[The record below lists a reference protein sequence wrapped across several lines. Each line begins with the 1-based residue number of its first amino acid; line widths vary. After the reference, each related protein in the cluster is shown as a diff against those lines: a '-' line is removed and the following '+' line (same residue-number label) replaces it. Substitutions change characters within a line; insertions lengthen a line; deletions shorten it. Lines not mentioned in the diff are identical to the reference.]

1 MDTGEYPYPYYG
13 TAASGIMLLYPIF
26 IVLGA
31 GIKLCTSHSTLI
43 ASYWCGA
50 EQFVPSCIETPFF
63 PAAYPAYVT
72 CEWFIRS
79 PKERQ
84 AILIEGFSYEMQEA
98 DVLTGECNRDSLTF
112 YTAKSNLT
120 LCGSNVLRSFDSE
133 SSWIRAVFRARHSV
147 NQGGFRIHFAL
158 KSDNAILDN

>member
-98 DVLTGECNRDSLTF
+98 DVLTGECNRDSLT
-112 YTAKSNLT
+112 
-120 LCGSNVLRSFDSE
+120 RSLF
-133 SSWIRAVFRARHSV
+133 
-147 NQGGFRIHFAL
+147 QFACSM
-158 KSDNAILDN
+158 KISPITYQVQAISCSRDNYYRLPR